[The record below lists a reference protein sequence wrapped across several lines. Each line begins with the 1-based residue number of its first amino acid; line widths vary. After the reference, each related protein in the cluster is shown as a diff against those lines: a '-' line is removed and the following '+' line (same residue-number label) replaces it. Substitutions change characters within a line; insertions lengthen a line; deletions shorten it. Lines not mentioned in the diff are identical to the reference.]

1 MKGLSNG
8 TGRMY
13 FMTELLLFIFL
24 LCLALLNYLTR
35 MARNFSC
42 RARVCSKS
50 GLTSI
55 PKLIFDNN
63 FSFEESFHKAYIS
76 SECDINQGVNRIFYK
91 KHFAILSRKVGYPE
105 TVFKT

>member
-1 MKGLSNG
+1 
-8 TGRMY
+8 MY

-42 RARVCSKS
+42 LARVCSKS
-50 GLTSI
+50 FFFFYVRSKSGLTTI